1 MKTFKTP
8 KGTELPLLDL
18 RGKDYLQVAHRIV
31 WFREE
36 KPLWRIQTD
45 IHFTDNTQS
54 VVRASILDESGNIM
68 AQGTKSETAKGFA
81 DHLEKA
87 ETGSIGRALALCG
100 YGTQFA
106 PEFDE
111 GERLADSPL
120 HSVKAPVRD
129 FNLNISSPP
138 SHGAQAILANPDFVL
153 KFGKFLGMSLRTI
166 NEKALDNWIQYLKK
180 QPKISDSAQEA
191 IVRGEAYL
199 NSIGFDRDKK

>member
-8 KGTELPLLDL
+8 KGTELPLLNL
-18 RGKDYLQVAHRIV
+18 KGKDYLQVAHRIV

-100 YGTQFA
+100 FGTQFA

-111 GERLADSPL
+111 GDRLADSPL
-120 HSVKAPVRD
+120 PSVKAPGLV
-129 FNLNISSPP
+129 NTP
-138 SHGAQAILANPDFVL
+138 FVSKHTDKQDTSGYGTFEI
-153 KFGKFLGMSLRTI
+153 KFGTKYKNKMLRDI
-166 NEKALDNWIQYLKK
+166 PEKDLADWEKYIRDGALKAGKPLDGIVKEAADAVEIYLKGLK
-180 QPKISDSAQEA
+180 
-191 IVRGEAYL
+191 
-199 NSIGFDRDKK
+199 

>member
-36 KPLWRIQTD
+36 RPLWRIQTEVY
-45 IHFTDNTQS
+45 FTDEQRS
-54 VVRASILDESGNIM
+54 IVRASIFDEHGNIM
-68 AQGTKSETAKGFA
+68 AQGTKSETVKGFA
-81 DHLEKA
+81 DHIEKA

-100 YGTQFA
+100 FGTQFA

-120 HSVKAPVRD
+120 PSVNGPQTNNPENRYEGVSGKESRPVTE
-129 FNLNISSPP
+129 P
-138 SHGAQAILANPDFVL
+138 QL
-153 KFGKFLGMSLRTI
+153 KRL
-166 NEKALDNWIQYLKK
+166 Y
-180 QPKISDSAQEA
+180 A
-191 IVRGEAYL
+191 IVKQSGLTDAKVKEMVQSFGVKDSKSL
-199 NSIGFDRDKK
+199 NQKQYDELCSTIEGYGK